1 MAIVGIG
8 TDIVSVERIRR
19 VLTKTPEFA
28 QRILTPDEM
37 RRLDEQHDTAAF
49 VAKRF
54 AAKEAAAKALGTGIG
69 KVSFQDIF
77 IEHTASGQP
86 LLRFRGEA
94 QVQAGYLGAR
104 SYHVSISDEHEF
116 AVAYVVLEGN

>member
-19 VLTKTPEFA
+19 LLEKTPAFA
-28 QRILTPDEM
+28 RRILIPA
-37 RRLDEQHDTAAF
+37 EQVHLTEQADAAAF

-86 LLRFRGEA
+86 LLRLRGEA
-94 QVQAGYLGAR
+94 QIQAGYLGAR
-104 SYHVSISDEHEF
+104 SYHISLSDEREF